1 MVELQV
7 LELVSRVYK
16 IKNKIER
23 ENIVG
28 IFPSFQKKKKKENM
42 AGEKRTDPRKGEEK
56 DDNTP
61 FR

>member
-28 IFPSFQKKKKKENM
+28 IFPSFQKKKKKNRKYGG
-42 AGEKRTDPRKGEEK
+42 GEVDGSKKGRGK
-56 DDNTP
+56 G
-61 FR
+61 